1 MKSKKTNFKKSKRSS
16 FNDFEEKD
24 GLKPVKSKAGKSS
37 KKLSIYDELDDDMD
51 LDMEDYSFKETDFEY
66 ENDIYDDDDDY

>member
-1 MKSKKTNFKKSKRSS
+1 MKSKKTNLKKSKRSS

-24 GLKPVKSKAGKSS
+24 GLKPVKSKSGKSS
-37 KKLSIYDELDDDMD
+37 KKLSIYDLDDDTD
-51 LDMEDYSFKETDFEY
+51 LDMDDYSFKETDFEY

>member
-1 MKSKKTNFKKSKRSS
+1 MKSKKTNLKKSKRSS

-24 GLKPVKSKAGKSS
+24 GLKPVKTKSGKSS
-37 KKLSIYDELDDDMD
+37 KKLSIYDLDDDTD
-51 LDMEDYSFKETDFEY
+51 LDMDDYSFKETDFDY